1 MLEDRVPL
9 GESRAG
15 DATRAQIGSRD
26 GGDGD
31 LPIMEVPQG
40 WPEAQN
46 SSTQEGVQAGSGSEF
61 LLLCAHKPER

>member
-15 DATRAQIGSRD
+15 DVTRAQIGSRD

-46 SSTQEGVQAGSGSEF
+46 SPTQEGFRLAVVVSFCS
-61 LLLCAHKPER
+61 CALTSPS